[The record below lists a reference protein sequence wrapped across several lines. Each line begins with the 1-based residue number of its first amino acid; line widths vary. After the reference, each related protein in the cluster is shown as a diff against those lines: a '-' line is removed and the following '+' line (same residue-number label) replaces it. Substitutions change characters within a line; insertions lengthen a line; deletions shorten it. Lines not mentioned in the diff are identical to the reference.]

1 MSSGKFCSECGAPL
15 GAATCP
21 SCGAKLSARAKFCP
35 ECGTPTAAPLRGAVP
50 TRRAGGDRLAW
61 YVAGVAVLA
70 LLVVL
75 VVLVARKSGPPAT
88 AEGAGGA
95 MPGAARATTD
105 LSSMTPRQAADM
117 LFNKIMTLHEAG
129 QDDSVNFFAPM
140 ALQAYAN
147 LGPDLDA
154 DARLHLGLIEL
165 AIGAPV
171 PAAAQGDTILRRTPT
186 HLFGFLLKAQAAE
199 AEGNASAARRAYRGF
214 LNNYDAEMARK
225 RPEYSEHA
233 QILQDTR
240 TKAEQMVGGAGGS

>member
-1 MSSGKFCSECGAPL
+1 
-15 GAATCP
+15 
-21 SCGAKLSARAKFCP
+21 
-35 ECGTPTAAPLRGAVP
+35 
-50 TRRAGGDRLAW
+50 
-61 YVAGVAVLA
+61 
-70 LLVVL
+70 
-75 VVLVARKSGPPAT
+75 
-88 AEGAGGA
+88 
-95 MPGAARATTD
+95 
-105 LSSMTPRQAADM
+105 M